1 MWIRGATPST
11 PRISGAARP
20 ETEPAP
26 DLATAPDL
34 SNHRPGMSKI
44 VGIDLGTTNSLVA
57 TVDSGIPYVIADS
70 DGLRLTPSVV
80 HVPGPDAAPVV
91 GHKANRTR
99 IVRPS
104 DTIYSAKRFMGR
116 RGADIPREEMLVTY
130 PVHGEGAGPVTFELH
145 GRAWTPEEISA
156 EILRKLKTDAE
167 ASLGHPITRAVITV
181 PAYFNDAQ
189 RHATKKA
196 GELAGFTVER
206 ILNEPTAAAL
216 AYGLDKL
223 KDRAK
228 IAVYDLGGGTFDL
241 SVLEL
246 NQGVFQVLATHGN
259 TRLGGD
265 DLDTRI
271 TAFLIEKIREAG
283 GPDLSENA
291 DPGAAVAGGNAP
303 QPLASPNP
311 SNESRSIDLLQRLS
325 RIRETA
331 EQAKIRLSSET
342 EVEIAL
348 PFLTP
353 EFSFSYRLARTELE
367 ALTRDIILRTRA
379 HCLRALAD
387 AKIEAKDLDQV
398 ILVGGQTRMP
408 LVRQLVTEWFGCA
421 EFEETRGT
429 IRLGEEYH
437 RPEGPALNT
446 SVNPDEAVA
455 IGAAIQAEILSG
467 GLTHLLLLDV
477 TPLSLG
483 LETFGG
489 LMNVIIPRNTTI
501 PVKAG
506 EVFTTAVDN
515 QRSMLIHVLQGERER
530 ARDNWSL
537 GRFELEFEPAPKS
550 VPRVGVQ
557 FEIDANGIL
566 HVLARDLKTGHQR
579 IVEMKSAVDVSDADV
594 QKMIEESVENA
605 FDDLK
610 ARQWIEAK
618 LRAGETL
625 TASRKGLAEHA
636 AELEA
641 SYRQRIESALLAVEA
656 ALESEDPKTK
666 IGDTQR
672 LKAAN
677 QGLDEATQQLA
688 ELMMDKAME
697 EMLRKQGLI
706 Q

>member
-1 MWIRGATPST
+1 
-11 PRISGAARP
+11 
-20 ETEPAP
+20 
-26 DLATAPDL
+26 
-34 SNHRPGMSKI
+34 MSKI

-70 DGLRLTPSVV
+70 DGQRLTPSVV
-80 HVPGPDAAPVV
+80 HVPGSDSPPIV
-91 GHKANRTR
+91 GHKANRIR

-104 DTIYSAKRFMGR
+104 DTVYSVKRFMGR
-116 RGADIPREEMLVTY
+116 RGSDIPREEMLVTY
-130 PVHGEGAGPVTFELH
+130 PVRGEGSGPVTFDIH
-145 GRAWTPEEISA
+145 DRAWTPEDISA
-156 EILRKLKTDAE
+156 AVLNKLKETAE
-167 ASLGHPITRAVITV
+167 AALGQPVTRAVITV

-189 RHATKKA
+189 RNATKKA
-196 GELAGFTVER
+196 GELAGLTVER

-223 KDRAK
+223 KDKAR

-241 SVLEL
+241 SILEL
-246 NQGVFQVLATHGN
+246 DKGVFQVLATHGN

-265 DLDTRI
+265 DLDTRL
-271 TAFLIEKIREAG
+271 TSFLTSKIQQAG
-283 GPDLSENA
+283 GPNLDTPDNTPRPHET
-291 DPGAAVAGGNAP
+291 
-303 QPLASPNP
+303 
-311 SNESRSIDLLQRLS
+311 LQRLS
-325 RIRETA
+325 RIREAA
-331 EQAKIRLSSET
+331 EQAKIRLSTAAET
-342 EVEIAL
+342 EIAL

-353 EFSFSYRLARTELE
+353 DFSFSYVLSRSELE
-367 ALTRDIILRTRA
+367 SLTRDILLRTRP

-387 AKIEAKDLDQV
+387 AKLDPKDLDQV

-408 LVRQLVTEWFGCA
+408 LVRQLVAEWFGCA
-421 EFEETRGT
+421 EFEETRGDL
-429 IRLGEEYH
+429 RLGQDHH
-437 RPEGPALNT
+437 RPAGPVLNT

-455 IGAAIQAEILSG
+455 LGAAIQAEILAG

-594 QKMIEESVENA
+594 QKMIEESVEHA
-605 FDDLK
+605 YDDLK

-618 LRAGETL
+618 IRAGETL
-625 TASRKGLAEHA
+625 GATRKGLAEHA
-636 AELEA
+636 AELEP
-641 SYRQRIESALLAVEA
+641 SYRQRVETALLAVEA
-656 ALESEDPKTK
+656 ALETEEPRTK

-672 LKAAN
+672 LKTAN
-677 QGLDEATQQLA
+677 QHLDEATQQLA
-688 ELMMDKAME
+688 EFMMDKAME

-706 Q
+706 S